1 MEFKV
6 VAKRYHLKTMKSHH
20 TASFCLGTTLL
31 SYIKPLFISFLNHLI
46 ITDSYASQHILLH
59 WSKKVSKLQ
68 YVDSMYK
75 RPMAQFNLS
84 GFELL
89 SEITEFEGD
98 MVGSEHVDE
107 NHGEFDQG
115 LALLF

>member
-1 MEFKV
+1 
-6 VAKRYHLKTMKSHH
+6 
-20 TASFCLGTTLL
+20 
-31 SYIKPLFISFLNHLI
+31 
-46 ITDSYASQHILLH
+46 
-59 WSKKVSKLQ
+59 
-68 YVDSMYK
+68 MYK